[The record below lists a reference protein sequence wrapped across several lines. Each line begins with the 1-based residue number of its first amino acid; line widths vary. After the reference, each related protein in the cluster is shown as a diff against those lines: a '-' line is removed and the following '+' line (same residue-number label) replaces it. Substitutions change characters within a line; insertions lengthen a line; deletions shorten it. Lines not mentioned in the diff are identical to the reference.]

1 MRILSVCVRDNTNN
15 SAGIRIFKMA
25 ELLTSAGHDV
35 EFVFYL
41 TKESENLQNMNI
53 PYKYSVVHVSK
64 FTIYIKHLIK
74 VINGNYD
81 ILYCNLNHTTFTSIL
96 TKLIDKPIIYDRH
109 GDIVQE
115 SILGKRKSYLS
126 SIGHIITKLIES
138 IELKISNRVICV
150 SHSMIKNLNDKGVP
164 LKKLKYVT
172 NGTDLNFF
180 KPLPKEEKRTEMG
193 ISPQKMIFG
202 YIGAFDKW
210 QGIEKFIE
218 LSKLIN
224 EDNILFLMVG
234 GEETYKTDNL
244 IAIPK
249 VEKTEVPDYYAICDV
264 LVLPRPKH
272 LVTEVAAPTK
282 FAEYVAMGK
291 PVLTTPVGD
300 AAKLVSEY
308 KCGIVT
314 ESDSVESL
322 LKGALELKNIS
333 KNELDDMGQ
342 NSRKLAEKEFNFK
355 KMKNDLLD
363 SLNIN

>member
-1 MRILSVCVRDNTNN
+1 MKILSVCLRDNTNN
-15 SAGIRIFKMA
+15 SAGIRIFKIA

-35 EFVFYL
+35 EFVFYIP
-41 TKESENLQNMNI
+41 KSEKLQNMDI
-53 PYKYSVVHVSK
+53 PYKYSVVHASK
-64 FTIYIKHLIK
+64 FTIFIKHLNRVIK
-74 VINGNYD
+74 GNYD
-81 ILYCNLNHTTFTSIL
+81 ILYCNLNHSTFISIL
-96 TKLIDKPIIYDRH
+96 IKLINKPVIYDRH

-115 SILGKRKSYLS
+115 YLLGKRDSYLS
-126 SIGHIITKLIES
+126 SLGYILTKLIES

-180 KPLPKEEKRTEMG
+180 RPLPKEEKREEMN
-193 ISPQKMIFG
+193 IPSQKMIFG
-202 YIGAFDKW
+202 YVGAFDKW

-218 LSKLIN
+218 LSKRVNN
-224 EDNILFLMVG
+224 ESILFLMVG
-234 GEETYKTDNL
+234 GEKKYITENL
-244 IAIPK
+244 IAVPK
-249 VEKTEVPDYYAICDV
+249 VEKTKVPDYYAICDV

-314 ESDSVESL
+314 ESDDVESL
-322 LKGALELKNIS
+322 LKGLLELKNMS
-333 KNELDDMGQ
+333 ENELYIMGQ

-355 KMKNDLLD
+355 KMKKDLLY
-363 SLNIN
+363 SLDIN